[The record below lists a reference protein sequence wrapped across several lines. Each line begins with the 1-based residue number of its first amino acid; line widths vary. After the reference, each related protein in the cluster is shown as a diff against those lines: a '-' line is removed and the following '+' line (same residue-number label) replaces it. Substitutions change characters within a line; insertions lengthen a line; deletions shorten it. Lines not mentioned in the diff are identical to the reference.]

1 MNQRPTLVLMPG
13 IDGTGKLFEP
23 IIPLLEPQFDLK
35 VVTYPDLNSFNDY
48 IDCAFSQLPQTPGY
62 SLLAESFSG
71 PVALALMSQLQDQI
85 GPSVLCSTFCRS
97 PLQTMTQMA
106 DQIPDQMFSLGAL
119 ASFCLDVDE
128 MQDEDFTD
136 TQPIPLNLTA
146 QLDGAVLKHRISV
159 LSRID
164 VSAMLP
170 DIRTSILFL
179 QGTHDKIVPDDH
191 AQMISQYL
199 PNVHKVILDGP
210 HMLLQTHPHLCVD
223 LIILH
228 LSKKQN

>member
-1 MNQRPTLVLMPG
+1 MTQRPTLVLMPG
-13 IDGTGKLFEP
+13 LDGTGRLFEP
-23 IIPLLEPQFDLK
+23 IIPLLEPQFNLK
-35 VVTYPDLNSFNDY
+35 VVTYPDLGSFNDY
-48 IDCAFSQLPQTPGY
+48 VDCAYRQLPQTPGY

-71 PVALALMSQLQDQI
+71 PVALALLSQLQDQI

-97 PLQTMTQMA
+97 PLQTLTQMA
-106 DQIPDQMFSLGAL
+106 SQIPDQMFSLGAL
-119 ASFCLDVDE
+119 ASFCFDVDD

-136 TQPIPLNLTA
+136 TQPIPLNVTS

-159 LSRID
+159 LSRIN

-179 QGTHDKIVPDDH
+179 QGTHDKIVPDSH
-191 AQMISQYL
+191 AQMISQLL
-199 PNVHKVILDGP
+199 PNVHQVNLDGP

-223 LIILH
+223 LIINH
-228 LSKKQN
+228 FSKKQN

>member
-1 MNQRPTLVLMPG
+1 MTQRPTLVLMPG

-23 IIPLLEPQFDLK
+23 VIPLLEPQFDLK
-35 VVTYPDLNSFNDY
+35 VVTFPDLNSFNDY
-48 IDCAFSQLPQTPGY
+48 IDCAYHQLPQTPGY
-62 SLLAESFSG
+62 SLLAESFLG
-71 PVALALMSQLQDQI
+71 PVALALLSQLQGQI

-106 DQIPDQMFSLGAL
+106 NQIPDQMFSLGAL

-136 TQPIPLNLTA
+136 TQPIPLNVTS

-170 DIRTSILFL
+170 DIQTSILLL
-179 QGTHDKIVPDDH
+179 QGTHDKIVPESH
-191 AQMISQYL
+191 SQMILKYL
-199 PNVHKVILDGP
+199 PNAHQVKLDGP

-223 LIILH
+223 LIKVH
-228 LSKKQN
+228 LSKNQS